1 MAYIKS
7 KDIQLFPSAFRGQ
20 QEQEGVGTVYNPG
33 SRLTTE
39 YNLTS
44 LASRM
49 SSVHKSYVIE
59 YNKSAPSKDIL
70 FSLNGYLFAIK
81 MNGGNINYFDEFADS
96 NEIWAKIKLVP
107 ISDNPDINNT
117 IETKPVLRPLS
128 EDSSVLLDIDDEF
141 VGLELTSTKPDD
153 SQFKVLKLF
162 EKQND
167 TWFVPKSSYFRIF
180 SEEVESNLTEGLSIN
195 DEFDVAKLTA
205 DKINNV
211 FITPASDSAT
221 LTIHDGKTLTAENSI
236 KLAGTDNAVL
246 TLNKN
251 LTVAGT
257 HNIALETSGAN
268 RTLKVSGNDKEL
280 AGAGSVLTMGGNLTT
295 EGAHTTKFI
304 TTDDTELTLPTT
316 GTLAT
321 LDGLETLTQKT
332 LTSPILTAPTL
343 GVATATSINGLKI
356 DTTTG
361 TLDIANSKKLEVND
375 NITVGTNAITLASNK
390 SLTMQYAGLTVGGLN
405 KTGEITLT
413 SNTADART
421 LTLTGSPSLSGI
433 TTTGSG
439 TLALNKNLTINDANK
454 TLAGAG
460 TRLTID
466 NNLDIAGTTGQIT
479 LGTGNHTLTFETDAN
494 TTITLPTTGTLYGT
508 KANSIS
514 SSELALSVSDE
525 TGSGSLV
532 FATSPSLTTPSLGV
546 ATATTINGLTLAAQS
561 TGFTIT
567 GGTVPKTLAI
577 SGTTSISAPVTIYKE
592 LTVGSK
598 YTYTGAVT
606 VRSAGSS
613 ATTITGPNNGEAKLI
628 AGTYGSLATTSTT
641 PAVSGMRMLI
651 STGPNSAVWAVD
663 MLKAGFMIDGS
674 QYHSTI
680 NLKSLTL
687 INGLYRE
694 KFSDSVFTFE
704 RLFNSSGLSD
714 LSKCFGLTSLTFVVP
729 YSTSPNA
736 ISGDT
741 TTIVVP
747 FTLGTASS
755 GQTTNYTAVAN
766 DSGSTP
772 GVASKIEISADGI
785 CTIYV
790 AVVKNAL
797 SQFGVDGTKLRF
809 TGSVIQITE

>member
-211 FITPASDSAT
+211 FITSASDSAT

-257 HNIALETSGAN
+257 HNITLETAGAN
-268 RTLKVSGNDKEL
+268 RTLKVSGNNKEL
-280 AGAGSVLTMGGNLTT
+280 AGAGSVFTMGGNLTT
-295 EGAHTTKFI
+295 IGAHTTTL
-304 TTDDTELTLPTT
+304 TTTGDTTLTLPIT

-321 LDGLETLTQKT
+321 LNEEETLTNKT
-332 LTSPILTAPTL
+332 LTSPILTTPTL

-361 TLDIANSKKLEVND
+361 TLDIANGKKLAVND
-375 NITVGTNAITLASNK
+375 NITVGKNVITLASNK
-390 SLTMQYAGLTVGGLN
+390 SLTMQYAGLTVGDSSGTGTVN
-405 KTGEITLT
+405 IKTSGTT
-413 SNTADART
+413 GRS

-439 TLALNKNLTINDANK
+439 TLALNTNLTVNGANK
-454 TLAGAG
+454 IFAGDG
-460 TRLTID
+460 NSLTID
-466 NNLDIAGTTGQIT
+466 NNLDIAGTTAQIT
-479 LGTGNHTLTFETDAN
+479 LGTNPYTLKFTTTEN
-494 TTITLPTTGTLYGT
+494 TTLALPTTGTLATIAG
-508 KANSIS
+508 
-514 SSELALSVSDE
+514 SEN
-525 TGSGSLV
+525 
-532 FATSPSLTTPSLGV
+532 LTNK
-546 ATATTINGLTLAAQS
+546 TINGLTLTS
-561 TGFTIT
+561 NTNGFSIS
-567 GGTVPKTLAI
+567 GGTSSKTL
-577 SGTTSISAPVTIYKE
+577 
-592 LTVGSK
+592 TVPA
-598 YTYTGAVT
+598 TY
-606 VRSAGSS
+606 
-613 ATTITGPNNGEAKLI
+613 
-628 AGTYGSLATTSTT
+628 
-641 PAVSGMRMLI
+641 
-651 STGPNSAVWAVD
+651 
-663 MLKAGFMIDGS
+663 
-674 QYHSTI
+674 
-680 NLKSLTL
+680 
-687 INGLYRE
+687 
-694 KFSDSVFTFE
+694 
-704 RLFNSSGLSD
+704 
-714 LSKCFGLTSLTFVVP
+714 
-729 YSTSPNA
+729 
-736 ISGDT
+736 
-741 TTIVVP
+741 
-747 FTLGTASS
+747 TLGTACAKGVKDISTTGTPTAISS
-755 GQTTNYTAVAN
+755 FGNDLITERAVYQGLPLINNRHDYTSSTSIYAPTLSGDPGQLLVARDGISPTWVNPSTITVGNATNATNATNTAFTNVSWNVVAVAGILQSSVSGKTLEIGVMYT
-766 DSGSTP
+766 DSQGQQN
-772 GVASKIEISADGI
+772 VYYNFGI
-785 CTIYV
+785 ITLHTLGYSDSEWYVGAIYANGKTYSLTITSDR
-790 AVVKNAL
+790 VVYFK
-797 SQFGVDGTKLRF
+797 DGTTRITSSNYKLHYR
-809 TGSVIQITE
+809 IIT

>member
-180 SEEVESNLTEGLSIN
+180 SEEVESNLIEGLSIN

-268 RTLKVSGNDKEL
+268 RTLKVSGSNKEL

-295 EGAHTTKFI
+295 SGAHTTTFI

-321 LDGLETLTQKT
+321 LDGLETLTNKT

-361 TLDIANSKKLEVND
+361 TLDIANSKKLTVNES
-375 NITVGTNAITLASNK
+375 ITLN
-390 SLTMQYAGLTVGGLN
+390 
-405 KTGEITLT
+405 
-413 SNTADART
+413 ADQART
-421 LTLTGSPSLSGI
+421 LT
-433 TTTGSG
+433 
-439 TLALNKNLTINDANK
+439 INGNNK
-454 TLAGAG
+454 TLAGNG
-460 TRLTID
+460 T
-466 NNLDIAGTTGQIT
+466 
-479 LGTGNHTLTFETDAN
+479 TLTFGNNFTTGANVITLN
-494 TTITLPTTGTLYGT
+494 TTGTTSITLPTTGTLAT
-508 KANSIS
+508 LN
-514 SSELALSVSDE
+514 EEE
-525 TGSGSLV
+525 TLTNKTL
-532 FATSPSLTTPSLGV
+532 TSPILTAPTLGV

-561 TGFTIT
+561 TGFQVS
-567 GGTVPKTLAI
+567 GGEESKTLILGANTTI
-577 SGTTSISAPVTIYKE
+577 NEVLNLTSSVTQIGSRTLGTSVKPVYLDEGKVTACAKDFIGMTSVSYSASTLMSGTTLDIQNYV
-592 LTVGSK
+592 
-598 YTYTGAVT
+598 
-606 VRSAGSS
+606 
-613 ATTITGPNNGEAKLI
+613 
-628 AGTYGSLATTSTT
+628 
-641 PAVSGMRMLI
+641 
-651 STGPNSAVWAVD
+651 NSA
-663 MLKAGFMIDGS
+663 S
-674 QYHSTI
+674 
-680 NLKSLTL
+680 KSPLV
-687 INGLYRE
+687 IKGYVRGQAQP
-694 KFSDSVFTFE
+694 DSVFKLFIGDIQICSFSPGSSLDPNSVVVSFE
-704 RLFNSSGLSD
+704 IFIHS
-714 LSKCFGLTSLTFVVP
+714 
-729 YSTSPNA
+729 YSTTGGGFARMISSQSRFLPIGATPCNVFDFPIPSGYTQFEIPIKVEGA
-736 ISGDT
+736 RFISG
-741 TTIVVP
+741 
-747 FTLGTASS
+747 
-755 GQTTNYTAVAN
+755 
-766 DSGSTP
+766 GSWD
-772 GVASKIEISADGI
+772 VSADLLI
-785 CTIYV
+785 LT
-790 AVVKNAL
+790 A
-797 SQFGVDGTKLRF
+797 
-809 TGSVIQITE
+809 